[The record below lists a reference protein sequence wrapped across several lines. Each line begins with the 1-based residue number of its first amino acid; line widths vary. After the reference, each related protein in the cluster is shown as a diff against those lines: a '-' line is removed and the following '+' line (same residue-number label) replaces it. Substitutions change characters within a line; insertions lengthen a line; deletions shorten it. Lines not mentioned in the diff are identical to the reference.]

1 MRALVVVIFVA
12 LFWVQAATA
21 FSSSDNSASC
31 KCKFGALIELEK
43 LNANFDRIRVENPNG
58 IVKYP
63 GNFQT
68 YNSYVDCYSVAV
80 YEDRTVNQLANSTD
94 RTRDTELLR
103 STKKCRKCFSTGWTS
118 IKTCESLRCDLDS
131 LSGDFTLQPV
141 NFHRILNDQNLFTP
155 MQAIAV
161 YKSAGSQSLCK
172 ICQLDGEWSA
182 EPDPNLCIMPKKL
195 ADCSF
200 STLKQFEYQQF
211 DYIRIRVES
220 ANGLVKIN
228 DREMLSDKLASGT
241 VVLYQKYLSSL
252 NISVRR
258 RIGKLSVNYFN
269 PFTKKF
275 CRYCNDGH
283 WSEIES
289 CVSLNCDK
297 ALLTGSPELIF
308 SNVNEV
314 NRLKPVSRYLS
325 EQRQQQSLFKP
336 NSVVAIYTYGK
347 SCFFFNRLNFF
358 SQLSMSDFCNLKSI
372 YLGD

>member
-1 MRALVVVIFVA
+1 MKTAYLISSSNTSRFAA
-12 LFWVQAATA
+12 LFLIQLASA
-21 FSSSDNSASC
+21 FTSSENSANC
-31 KCKFGALIELEK
+31 KCKFGDLIELEK
-43 LNANFDRIRVENPNG
+43 LNTNFVRLRVENPNG
-58 IVKYP
+58 VVKYP
-63 GNFQT
+63 PNFQT
-68 YNSYVDCYSVAV
+68 YNSYVDCYSIAV
-80 YEDRTVNQLANSTD
+80 YEDRSISDKIISNSEDKSQTGNI
-94 RTRDTELLR
+94 
-103 STKKCRKCFSTGWTS
+103 KKCRKCFSTGWTS

-155 MQAIAV
+155 MQAVAI
-161 YKSAGSQSLCK
+161 YKSAGNVNLCK
-172 ICQLDGEWSA
+172 ICQPDGEWSA
-182 EPDPNLCIMPKKL
+182 EPDPNFCIMPKKL

-200 STLKQFEYQQF
+200 TTLKQFEYQQF

-228 DREMLSDKLASGT
+228 DREILSDKLASGT

-252 NISVRR
+252 NISIRR
-258 RIGKLSVNYFN
+258 RIGKIDGNYFN

-297 ALLTGSPELIF
+297 DLLTGSPELIF
-308 SNVNEV
+308 TNVNE
-314 NRLKPVSRYLS
+314 NNKLKPISRFLS

-336 NSVVAIYTYGK
+336 NSVVAIYSYGN
-347 SCFFFNRLNFF
+347 C
-358 SQLSMSDFCNLKSI
+358 
-372 YLGD
+372 